1 MCLSYIPFFRLTTS
15 KVQMITKINIRE
27 IKLTNCLSEGNE
39 KRDKFLFNLQKAICL
54 SESSDDNEWL
64 LKYLIYVQNISS
76 LVQIGCE
83 KDQDFV
89 KRNPL
94 KFKLF
99 ISQMIIDLLPAIQL
113 TIDCNERIS
122 IIDEFFILLNRTP
135 SEDCKNLILEQ
146 YNVTF
151 KHDNPKVLCDILKSS
166 TEHVN
171 SLPDLLTIT
180 EPILE
185 NYFTKNGKF

>member
-1 MCLSYIPFFRLTTS
+1 M
-15 KVQMITKINIRE
+15 
-27 IKLTNCLSEGNE
+27 TNCLSEGNE

-54 SESSDDNEWL
+54 SESADDNEWL
-64 LKYLIYVQNISS
+64 LKYLIYVQNVSS

-113 TIDCNERIS
+113 IIDCNERIS
-122 IIDEFFILLNRTP
+122 IIDEFFILLNRMP

-151 KHDNPKVLCDILKSS
+151 KHDNSKVLCDILKSS
-166 TEHVN
+166 TEHIN